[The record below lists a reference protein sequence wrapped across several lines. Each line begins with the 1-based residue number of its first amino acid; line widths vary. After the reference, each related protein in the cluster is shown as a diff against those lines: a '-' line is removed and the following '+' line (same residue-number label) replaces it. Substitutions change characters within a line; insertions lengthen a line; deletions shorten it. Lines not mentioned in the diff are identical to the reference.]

1 MSGIFLDTGYLIA
14 LVNKRDNFHN
24 VSVEASKKFHG
35 PFITTQLIL
44 VELANSLCLPP
55 QKPLAVNIIEKMQQD
70 PLTTIVSL
78 SSDRFEKA
86 FSLFKKRSDKAW
98 GFIDCFSF
106 IVMDEREIKLAL
118 TFDEH
123 LRQAGY
129 KTPLL

>member
-1 MSGIFLDTGYLIA
+1 MPKAEKI
-14 LVNKRDNFHN
+14 KREIDILPADMLEE
-24 VSVEASKKFHG
+24 VEKFIKSLKTRKKFHG

-44 VELANSLCLPP
+44 VELANSLCLPQ

-106 IVMDEREIKLAL
+106 IVMDEWEIKQAL

-123 LRQAGY
+123 FR
-129 KTPLL
+129 